1 MKTLTELTSASIY
14 VVFYALAA
22 VAITGTLG
30 GIYFL
35 ISELSK
41 F

>member
-1 MKTLTELTSASIY
+1 MKTLTELTSAVINIIFLS
-14 VVFYALAA
+14 LASL
-22 VAITGTLG
+22 AITGILG

-35 ISELSK
+35 ISEISK

>member
-1 MKTLTELTSASIY
+1 MKTLTELTSAVINI
-14 VVFYALAA
+14 VFYALAT
-22 VAITGTLG
+22 VAITGILG